1 MGKVDSSDAFDILVK
16 NEKERILERFGEDGL
31 NKIRY
36 LFMSAVDIT
45 VDVNDSSVKE
55 AYNKAVINTAP

>member
-16 NEKERILERFGEDGL
+16 NEKERVLELFGEDGL
-31 NKIRY
+31 DKIRY
-36 LFMSAVDIT
+36 LFMSAVDII